1 MGCLNI
7 NTSIKYIYLEYL
19 GPTDYLM
26 TAVKPRQIRRSKWL
40 FVLWSFF
47 CARWSSHLG
56 ACCQSAG
63 FRNFLSRHT
72 LFPELN
78 KLPLCLLNSSK
89 SLLNAHMKQHF
100 QIMLNEQQKFDTF
113 NEIWADFIILD
124 CSRLFQKPYRWV
136 FFLSSC
142 LHQWWGICQL
152 GHYGWLRPQNDRF
165 WTFTAPCTRTV
176 YNKIC

>member
-1 MGCLNI
+1 MSKYKHKHKIYIPRIFGSDRLLDDSRKTTA
-7 NTSIKYIYLEYL
+7 NTEIKSSSGL
-19 GPTDYLM
+19 
-26 TAVKPRQIRRSKWL
+26 
-40 FVLWSFF
+40 SF
-47 CARWSSHLG
+47 AQGGQAIWERVVSQLDW
-56 ACCQSAG
+56 Q

-89 SLLNAHMKQHF
+89 SLLNADMKQHF

-142 LHQWWGICQL
+142 LHQ
-152 GHYGWLRPQNDRF
+152 
-165 WTFTAPCTRTV
+165 
-176 YNKIC
+176 